1 MAATTS
7 RMPNDSAFGQ
17 GLKAR
22 NARGKRWEFLFLSA
36 ILLGLFVLV
45 VLLFSVVN
53 QVFGLVAVK
62 EEIHVAEIS
71 DRPLEELNAAELATI
86 LQNNLNKGRLGAAM
100 LEAVFPA
107 DLDRALLT
115 VDPIS
120 RLMPAGA
127 TNPLPEDKLFTELTP
142 EDMAAIMAANISADA
157 LRDRVYHDVVGL
169 KVLQSWP
176 LITSIFSRGAVE
188 QEIVNKS
195 QGLGLSPTLS
205 QQQVD
210 DTKADYAASRLEFRS
225 WLNSSFLTD
234 SMSQTASE
242 AGIRMAVVGS
252 LWIMLFAIVPASI
265 IGVGA
270 AVYLE
275 EYAKSSAMGRN
286 RIFAWFNQF
295 IETNIRNLAGV
306 PSIIYGLLGLAIF
319 ARALEPVTSGKLF
332 LGTDGAANGRT
343 ILSAGLTL
351 GLLILPVI
359 IINAQ
364 EAIRAVPSSIREASY
379 GLGATKWQTVSRQVL
394 PAAVP
399 GIMTGIILSLS
410 RAIGETAPLVVVG
423 AAVFL
428 SRDPNG
434 PFSSFTT
441 LPIQIY
447 NWASQPDPQFYN
459 IASAAIVVL
468 LVLLLILNAAAII
481 IRQRFSRRL
490 Q

>member
-7 RMPNDSAFGQ
+7 RMPNDAAFEQ
-17 GLKAR
+17 GLKNR
-22 NARGKRWEFLFLSA
+22 NARGRRWEYLFLSA
-36 ILLGLFVLV
+36 ILVGLLMLV
-45 VLLFSVVN
+45 ILLFSIVN

-62 EEIHVAEIS
+62 ESIPVSQIS
-71 DRPLEELNAAELATI
+71 DRPLEELDSAALAGI
-86 LQNNLNKGRLGAAM
+86 LQANLSKGRLGAVM
-100 LEAVFPA
+100 LEMIFPA
-107 DLDRALLT
+107 DLDRARLT
-115 VDPIS
+115 IDPIGS
-120 RLMPAGA
+120 LLPAGSP
-127 TNPLPEDKLFTELTP
+127 NPVGDKLFTELTVD
-142 EDMAAIMAANISADA
+142 DMSALLAANLSTED
-157 LRDRVYHDVVGL
+157 LLDTVYEDVVGL
-169 KVLQSWP
+169 KILQSWT
-176 LITSIFSRGAVE
+176 LITSLFSRGAVE
-188 QEIVNKS
+188 QEIADKT
-195 QGLGLSPTLS
+195 QGIGLSPTLS
-205 QQQVD
+205 HQQAE
-210 DTKADYAASRLEFRS
+210 TIRADYAEARLEFRS
-225 WLNSSFLTD
+225 WINRGLLTD
-234 SMSQTASE
+234 SMSQTASD
-242 AGIRMAVVGS
+242 AGIRMAVTGS
-252 LWIMLFAIVPASI
+252 LWILLFAIGPASI

-270 AVYLE
+270 AIYLE
-275 EYAKSSAMGRN
+275 EYAKDSALAQN

-319 ARALEPVTSGKLF
+319 ARALEPITSGKLF
-332 LGTDGAANGRT
+332 LGDGGAANGRT
-343 ILSAGLTL
+343 VLSAGLTL

-364 EAIRAVPSSIREASY
+364 EAIRAVPRSIREASY
-379 GLGATKWQTVSRQVL
+379 GLGATKWQTVSRQVI

-428 SRDPNG
+428 SKDPNG

-459 IASAAIVVL
+459 IASAAILVLLALL
-468 LVLLLILNAAAII
+468 LVLNATAII
-481 IRQRFSRRL
+481 IRQRFSRSL